1 MAEDGTTRG
10 DASRADDDDATPAAD
25 TGTGD
30 STGAT
35 EDAPAT
41 TGDPSSTD
49 EAGAPATTPD
59 TAAAAATAGKTTGAA
74 AGTAGGAPAGGGIG
88 TRVRAALGTPRGR
101 VLAGVLTVVAL
112 LAAGV
117 VAVNAG
123 GGEAAVPTTTTT
135 EPPTT
140 TTTTAPT
147 TTTTAPPVYPLTGM
161 PATDPAVAARPT
173 LIVKI
178 DNAEPRARPQIGLNQ
193 ADIVY
198 EERVEGSVTRFLAVF
213 HSHDAQPVGPVR
225 SARSSDIGLFQAFGT
240 PLFAW
245 SGANPTFAQRVRA
258 GGIVDIGYDA
268 APSLYHR
275 SPHRRAPHNLMLDS
289 TMAAWGA
296 GIPGATKPKAQ
307 LFTYRAPG
315 EEPTGGRVVP
325 GVHILFGTGA
335 GSAPVEYRWNG
346 QGWARSQA
354 GTPHVDAL
362 GEQIA
367 PENVI
372 VSYTPYAP
380 SDTTDQFGVPIREA
394 QLVGRGQALVLTSGR
409 AYNARW
415 VKPSLDAP
423 TQYLDGNGNPIKL
436 TRGSTWIAL
445 PEPGTTTFLP

>member
-1 MAEDGTTRG
+1 MAEDATPGG
-10 DASRADDDDATPAAD
+10 DAARPDDGATPDD
-25 TGTGD
+25 TGTG
-30 STGAT
+30 G
-35 EDAPAT
+35 DA
-41 TGDPSSTD
+41 GS
-49 EAGAPATTPD
+49 AGAEAR
-59 TAAAAATAGKTTGAA
+59 GG
-74 AGTAGGAPAGGGIG
+74 AGTTRSSAASGASGGGGGGIRG
-88 TRVRAALGTPRGR
+88 RVKAALGTPRGR
-101 VLAGVLTVVAL
+101 VLAGVVTAVAL

-123 GGEAAVPTTTTT
+123 GGEAAVPTTT

-140 TTTTAPT
+140 TTTTAPST
-147 TTTTAPPVYPLTGM
+147 TTTTAPPVYPLTGK
-161 PATDPAVAARPT
+161 PATDPAIAARPT

-213 HSHDAQPVGPVR
+213 HSQDAQPVGPVR
-225 SARSSDIGLFQAFGT
+225 SARTSDIGLFQAFGT

-245 SGANPTFAQRVRA
+245 SGANPTFAQRIRA

-268 APSLYHR
+268 APSLYSR

-307 LFTYRAPG
+307 PFTYRARG
-315 EEPTGGRVVP
+315 EEPVGGRPVP
-325 GVHILFGTGA
+325 GVHIVYGVGA
-335 GSAPVEYRWNG
+335 GSAPVDYRWNG
-346 QGWARSQA
+346 RGWARSQA

-362 GEQIA
+362 GERIA

-372 VSYTPYAP
+372 VAYTPYAP

-394 QLVGRGQALVLTSGR
+394 QLVGRGRALVLTSGR
-409 AYNARW
+409 AYEARW

-423 TQYLDGNGNPIKL
+423 TQYLDGNGDPIKL
-436 TRGSTWIAL
+436 TPGRTWIAL
-445 PEPGTTTFLP
+445 PEPGTTSLLS